1 MKFHEGFVEK
11 NGVKIAYRDYGP
23 EEAEPILLVHGLGAQ
38 LVHWPPHLIDLLI
51 ENNYRPITFD
61 NRDAGLSSRFFNKPS
76 FILGYLRYFFR
87 LPMKTEYSLDDMAQ
101 DGINILNEL
110 NIKKAHILGTSM
122 GGMISQIICS
132 IFPDK
137 VKSFTLIA
145 STASVPGP
153 LNGASKEVRE
163 IMLERSKSEN
173 PTIDEVC
180 EREIKW
186 VSAIGME
193 GRELDT
199 PEFREETIANYNR
212 IKNRR
217 DGFGYARQ
225 LITILAS
232 KNRIKRVKLIK
243 APTLIIHGQ
252 EDPVIN
258 VKNSHRMHQLI
269 PKSELVIIPNMRHL
283 IEEEILDQ
291 FKDKLVSHLAS
302 NS

>member
-76 FILGYLRYFFR
+76 FILGYLRYFLR

-173 PTIDEVC
+173 PTIDEVY

-258 VKNSHRMHQLI
+258 VKNSHKMHQLI
-269 PKSELVIIPNMRHL
+269 PNSELVIIPNMRHL

>member
-76 FILGYLRYFFR
+76 FILGYLRYFLR

-101 DGINILNEL
+101 DGINILNKL

-173 PTIDEVC
+173 PTIDEVY

-258 VKNSHRMHQLI
+258 VKNSHKMHQLI
-269 PKSELVIIPNMRHL
+269 PNSELVIIPNMRHL

>member
-1 MKFHEGFVEK
+1 
-11 NGVKIAYRDYGP
+11 
-23 EEAEPILLVHGLGAQ
+23 
-38 LVHWPPHLIDLLI
+38 
-51 ENNYRPITFD
+51 
-61 NRDAGLSSRFFNKPS
+61 
-76 FILGYLRYFFR
+76 
-87 LPMKTEYSLDDMAQ
+87 MKTEYSLDDMAQ

-173 PTIDEVC
+173 PTIDEVY

-258 VKNSHRMHQLI
+258 VKNSHKMHQLI
-269 PKSELVIIPNMRHL
+269 PNSELVIIPNMRHL